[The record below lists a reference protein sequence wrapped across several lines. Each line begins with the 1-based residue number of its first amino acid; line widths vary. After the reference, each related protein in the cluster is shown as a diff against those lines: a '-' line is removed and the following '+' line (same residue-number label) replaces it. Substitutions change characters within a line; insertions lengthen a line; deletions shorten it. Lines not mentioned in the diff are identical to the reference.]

1 MVRRGSSRPRRG
13 FSGSRL
19 CRCCHGRD
27 RGGGPNVASLPHG
40 VDQHGGGGG
49 EEADELG
56 RATSMEAELSHR
68 LAAIPFAALAEGGS
82 GCHGDSSPP
91 HPHPRPLC
99 SAAPTLFE
107 LPHFHP
113 LRSIAAV
120 WRGCGHRRHRKL
132 WRPTTVRPN
141 SLCFAA
147 FNTVELPVSIPSA
160 PSPLPI
166 PIPSAPPPTP
176 WSSSPRLHPHTPL
189 RPHHVK
195 EDVVASMALP
205 LLSSLHWRA
214 RATNSC

>member
-91 HPHPRPLC
+91 HPHPRPPLPWLSSPIFIPFAPSPLC
-99 SAAPTLFE
+99 GGDAAIGVTGSCGDPLPSVLIPSASLPLTRSSFLF
-107 LPHFHP
+107 PSPP
-113 LRSIAAV
+113 LRRRCPSPSPPLHRLR
-120 WRGCGHRRHRKL
+120 RGQA
-132 WRPTTVRPN
+132 P
-141 SLCFAA
+141 
-147 FNTVELPVSIPSA
+147 PVSIPTPRSV
-160 PSPLPI
+160 PI
-166 PIPSAPPPTP
+166 
-176 WSSSPRLHPHTPL
+176 
-189 RPHHVK
+189 
-195 EDVVASMALP
+195 M
-205 LLSSLHWRA
+205 
-214 RATNSC
+214 